1 MPCTMCGIVGV
12 ATCSGREPAVDAV
25 AFDALRD
32 RLAHRGPDGAGSW
45 EHRADA
51 CVVRFGHRRL
61 SVIDPSPTGAQPMLS
76 ASGTLALVYNG
87 ELYHDAELRL
97 SLLTS
102 DAPPTF
108 RGSSDTETLAELL
121 ARDWT
126 RALPR
131 LRGMYALAALDLREQ
146 RLLLARDPLGIKPLY
161 WTITPAGE
169 LVFASEIHAV
179 LAHPGVSARPDPLGL
194 SAYLTTIRTT
204 TADRTLFEGVRI
216 LEPGAALEFDLR
228 AGRPSPRVVAVP
240 CPVSDPRASTRDV
253 IADSVRRHLRSDVPL
268 CTLLSGGLDSTI
280 VATLAKKELPELWSY
295 CAGAPSPAGEDD
307 FDYARRVASHLGTRH
322 REAPV
327 TRELFAERWPAL
339 IASHGQPLSTP
350 NEVAI
355 HEVAK
360 RLRADG
366 QVVTLSGEG
375 ADELFAGYH
384 SALDNSAAFE
394 AGGVRTAHERA
405 LHQIDANAWIP
416 REAKAAVLSP
426 LLARATEGD
435 AWLIDRATARFES
448 LEAQGVRGLEA
459 HLAYQEA
466 VNLHG
471 LLLRL
476 DQSTMAAGVEG
487 RTPLADAHVAAHAR
501 ALPMSRKYRAP
512 AEGLEPSARTKL
524 ALRDAFAGEVPTD
537 VLARPKASFPLP
549 FAQWAGAHASALES
563 RFARE
568 IFTDAACVTV
578 AQQPEKLWQLAWP
591 MINVALWGQRWWG

>member
-1 MPCTMCGIVGV
+1 MCGIVGV
-12 ATCSGREPAVDAV
+12 ATCSGREPAVDAA

-45 EHRADA
+45 EHRSGA
-51 CVVRFGHRRL
+51 CVVRLGHRRL
-61 SVIDPSPTGAQPMLS
+61 SVIDPTPTGAQPMLS
-76 ASGTLALVYNG
+76 ADGAVALIYNG
-87 ELYHDAELRL
+87 ELYNDAELRL
-97 SLLTS
+97 GLLT
-102 DAPPTF
+102 AERPPTF

-121 ARDWT
+121 AREWT
-126 RALPR
+126 GALPR
-131 LRGMYALAALDLREQ
+131 LRGMFALAAFDTRRQ

-161 WTITPAGE
+161 WTITSEGE
-169 LVFASEIHAV
+169 VVFASEVHAL
-179 LAHPGVSARPDPLGL
+179 LAHPGVAVRPDPIGL

-204 TADRTLFEGVRI
+204 TAERTMFEGVRI
-216 LEPGAALEFDLR
+216 LEPGATIEFDLR
-228 AGRPSPRVVAVP
+228 APRPTPAHGTIPRVAA
-240 CPVSDPRASTRDV
+240 DPRAATREI
-253 IADSVRRHLRSDVPL
+253 IADSVKRHLRSDVPL

-280 VATLAKKELPELWSY
+280 VATIARGGLPALWSY
-295 CAGAPSPAGEDD
+295 CAGAPAEAGEDD
-307 FDYARRVASHLGTRH
+307 FDYARRVAAHLGTH
-322 REAPV
+322 HNEAPV

-355 HEVAK
+355 HEVAR

-384 SALDNSAAFE
+384 TALDNSAAFE
-394 AGGVRTAHERA
+394 SASARTAHERA

-416 REAKAAVLSP
+416 RDAKAAVLSP
-426 LLARATEGD
+426 LLASASEGD
-435 AWLIDRATARFES
+435 AWLVERASARFES
-448 LEAQGVRGLEA
+448 LEAQGLRGLDG

-487 RTPLADAHVAAHAR
+487 RTPLADVVVAAHAR
-501 ALPMSRKYRAP
+501 SLPMARKYRAP
-512 AEGLEPSARTKL
+512 AEGLDPSARTKL
-524 ALRDAFAGEVPTD
+524 ALREAFAREVPAE

-549 FAQWAGAHASALES
+549 FAQWAGAHAGALEG

-568 IFTDAACVTV
+568 VFTDAARVTV